1 MMFGVINQSVVALR
15 NEPFE
20 RSEMV
25 SQVLFGE
32 TFKLIENHKGW
43 LRVQL
48 AHDLYEGWLDLKAC
62 KIIDL
67 EQNEFLNNSKRS
79 VATTL
84 FSAKQTQN
92 DFPIRICPG
101 SNLYDLNSDKN
112 IFSLLDSEYETLTT
126 PFINI
131 TKSNTS
137 AIELLSFSFINT
149 PYLWGGRSPL
159 GIDCSG
165 FTQIVYKMLG
175 INIPRDASQQV
186 QIGETVEFLNLA
198 HTGDLAFFDDEE
210 GNITHVGIILPNNRI
225 IHSSGFVKIEK
236 LDHQGIYSTSTKS
249 YTHKLRVVKRIVQH
263 TELTY

>member
-1 MMFGVINQSVVALR
+1 MMFGVINQSIVALR

-48 AHDLYEGWLDLKAC
+48 THDLYEGWLDLKGC
-62 KIIDL
+62 ILISQ
-67 EQNEFLNNSKRS
+67 EQYNNITNCTKS
-79 VATTL
+79 VVTNL
-84 FSAKQTQN
+84 FSAKQI

-101 SNLYDLNSDKN
+101 SNLYNLNSDN
-112 IFSLLDSEYETLTT
+112 TSFELLDKEYQILSP
-126 PFINI
+126 PFIDKTDN
-131 TKSNTS
+131 KAS
-137 AIELLSFSFINT
+137 AIELLSFPYVNS

-165 FTQIVYKMLG
+165 LSQIVFKMLG
-175 INIPRDASQQV
+175 ISIPRDASQQV

-198 HTGDLAFFDDEE
+198 QTGDLAFFDDED

-236 LDHQGIYSTSTKS
+236 LDHQGIYSESNKS
-249 YTHKLRVVKRIVQH
+249 YTHKLRVVKRILKNN
-263 TELTY
+263 TL